1 MRKQGHL
8 LVTNHIMME
17 QKGWE
22 KACILL
28 GCVLPDFW
36 IPSLIKGHKR
46 ENNWN
51 KMKEKMEKLEKKG
64 IWNVQ
69 NCIRLGIVLHFVE
82 DYFTYAHSINYDG
95 GILAHCKYEKKQYK
109 EFKEHLS
116 VEKHVIEQVGAF
128 YKYYVNSIVDWMEE
142 QFEEYDEMPHCVET
156 DYLIMKRAVNVTW
169 WYFER
174 EFNINE
180 QIADEIVSSDVITL
194 RDKAHSPLI

>member
-36 IPSLIKGHKR
+36 IPSLMKGHKR
-46 ENNWN
+46 DKNWD
-51 KMKEKMEKLEKKG
+51 KIKEQMEKLERKG
-64 IWNVQ
+64 SWNMRS
-69 NCIRLGIVLHFVE
+69 CIKLGIILHYVE
-82 DYFTYAHSINYDG
+82 DYFTYAHSRAYEG
-95 GILAHCKYEKKQYK
+95 GLYAHCMYEKKQYQ

-116 VEKHVIEQVGAF
+116 VEKQVIEQVGAF
-128 YKYYVNSIVDWMEE
+128 YKYYVNSIADWMEE
-142 QFEEYDEMPHCVET
+142 QFEEYDGMPHCVET

-180 QIADEIVSSDVITL
+180 HIMENAAPDVVTIHQE
-194 RDKAHSPLI
+194 AHSPLA